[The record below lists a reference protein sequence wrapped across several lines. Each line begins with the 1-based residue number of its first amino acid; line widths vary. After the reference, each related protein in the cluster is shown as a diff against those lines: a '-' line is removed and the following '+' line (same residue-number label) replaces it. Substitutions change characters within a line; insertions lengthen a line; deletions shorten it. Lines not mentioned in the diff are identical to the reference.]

1 MSPEIDA
8 MADPAIDARKGAGM
22 HTQNPLF
29 DDFAKLMSGA
39 VSAAQGAGQEAQAM
53 FRSQAQRFIQDMDLV
68 GRSEFEAMKL
78 LAEKAVADAEAL
90 KAKLA
95 QLEAELAALRAAV
108 QSK

>member
-1 MSPEIDA
+1 MQ
-8 MADPAIDARKGAGM
+8 
-22 HTQNPLF
+22 TQNPLF

-39 VSAAQGAGQEAQAM
+39 MSAAQGAGQEARAM
-53 FRSQAQRFIQDMDLV
+53 FHSQAQRFIQDMDLV

-78 LAEKAVADAEAL
+78 LAEKAVADTDAL

-95 QLEAELAALRAAV
+95 ELESELAALRSAV